1 MSRPSAYANRCAI
14 SDRATLQLIE
24 QGQQQETQFVFEQL
38 RLQRANLRDLERQ
51 RQQFG
56 LRVPLDLINEIN
68 QVKIEIENLEQRL
81 ALISPEVLAGRSDE
95 PS

>member
-1 MSRPSAYANRCAI
+1 MR
-14 SDRATLQLIE
+14 E
-24 QGQQQETQFVFEQL
+24 
-38 RLQRANLRDLERQ
+38 LERQ

-81 ALISPEVLAGRSDE
+81 ALVSPEVLAERPDE
-95 PS
+95 QQ